1 MHDLVWGKVHSLAL
15 LLISRALFL
24 PLRAKKACRTRIGC
38 RVCGRKL
45 EVLVAAEPG
54 ELGGW
59 CVVLYV
65 DEGA

>member
-15 LLISRALFL
+15 LLMSRALFL

-45 EVLVAAEPG
+45 AAEPG
-54 ELGGW
+54 ELGGG
-59 CVVLYV
+59 VLYV